1 MIAEELIKQGKCVL
15 GLRSYCPFDEIVL
28 IALRRKDAEQ
38 LAKICGLCIK
48 AVYAKGKKKDS
59 LVVVNTL

>member
-1 MIAEELIKQGKCVL
+1 MIAEELIKEGKCVL
-15 GLRSYCPFDEIVL
+15 GLRAYCPFDEIVL
-28 IALRRKDAEQ
+28 IALRRKDTEK

-48 AVYAKGKKKDS
+48 ATYAKRKRKDS